1 MNLVINA
8 FEAMPEGG
16 KLTIGT
22 LCHSFDRAFDGYE
35 PIAAG
40 DYVVLY
46 VSDTGVGIPEEERSQ
61 IFEPFYSRKEMGQSG
76 SGLGLSVVQ
85 GVMQDH
91 KGRIDLVSAVGK
103 GTTFLLYLPVTGD
116 MPVHATR
123 ANRNYGGDESIL
135 VVDDIEA
142 QRELA
147 ARLLASMGYKV
158 TAVAS
163 GRAAVDHLSNHTVDI
178 VILDMLIED
187 DFDGL
192 DTYREI
198 TRIHPGQKAVIASGF
213 SETARVKAAQQ
224 LGAGTFLRKPYT
236 LYRLG
241 ETVREELD
249 RGTAGQQ
256 AQSWIRPL

>member
-1 MNLVINA
+1 MNLVSNA
-8 FEAMPEGG
+8 FEAMPNGG
-16 KLTIGT
+16 RLTIGS

-35 PIAAG
+35 RIAAG

-46 VSDTGVGIPEEERSQ
+46 VSDTGVGIPEEERSK
-61 IFEPFYSRKEMGQSG
+61 IFEPFYSKKEMGQSG

-85 GVMQDH
+85 GVVQDH
-91 KGRIDLVSAVGK
+91 KGRIDLLSAVGK

-116 MPVHATR
+116 TPVNATR
-123 ANRNYGGDESIL
+123 ANQSFGGNENIL
-135 VVDDIEA
+135 VVDDMEA

-147 ARLLASMGYKV
+147 VRLLVSMGYQV

-163 GRAAVDHLSNHTVDI
+163 GQAALDLMKHHTADI

-198 TRIHPGQKAVIASGF
+198 VRLHPGQKAVIASGF
-213 SETARVKAAQQ
+213 SETDRVKAAQQ
-224 LGAGTFLRKPYT
+224 LGAGAFLRKPYT

-241 ETVREELD
+241 QAVREELD
-249 RGTAGQQ
+249 RDTAGRQNQ
-256 AQSWIRPL
+256 P

>member
-1 MNLVINA
+1 
-8 FEAMPEGG
+8 
-16 KLTIGT
+16 
-22 LCHSFDRAFDGYE
+22 
-35 PIAAG
+35 
-40 DYVVLY
+40 
-46 VSDTGVGIPEEERSQ
+46 
-61 IFEPFYSRKEMGQSG
+61 
-76 SGLGLSVVQ
+76 
-85 GVMQDH
+85 
-91 KGRIDLVSAVGK
+91 
-103 GTTFLLYLPVTGD
+103 
-116 MPVHATR
+116 
-123 ANRNYGGDESIL
+123 
-135 VVDDIEA
+135 
-142 QRELA
+142 
-147 ARLLASMGYKV
+147 MGYKV

-241 ETVREELD
+241 EAVREELD